1 MARMNTGMMLGVA
14 AVGGLGLWWL
24 LKPKSQE
31 QQEQEAWEKAQKT
44 AAANLTDLVNK
55 AVAMM
60 ESPKYQAQY
69 RADLDT
75 VAMQKGEDWMLNASG
90 DEIQAEIDHLWKN
103 RAKDSL
109 QNDYLAANYDS
120 VTGEAKKIPSGG
132 TAWGDRPPT
141 EGVIARVLERIL
153 VKDPNIRVIP
163 AESVIALKAVG
174 VLPEPTALAFVS
186 ETIPD
191 YWWPSRGFLVIN
203 IDLIR
208 KRAKEAGHDL
218 MGTPMIH
225 GVAGYG
231 DYVQLPYSGF
241 GAQYGSRGGS
251 GVTGLGY

>member
-1 MARMNTGMMLGVA
+1 MLGVA

-60 ESPKYQAQY
+60 ESPEYQAQY
-69 RADLDT
+69 RADLDL

-90 DEIQAEIDHLWKN
+90 GEVQAEIDHIWKN
-103 RAKDSL
+103 RAADWYKSAP
-109 QNDYLAANYDS
+109 LATIDQ
-120 VTGEAKKIPSGG
+120 VTGEAQKIPSGG
-132 TAWGDRPPT
+132 SAWGDRPPS
-141 EGVIARVLERIL
+141 ELVISSVLTRIMA
-153 VKDPNIRVIP
+153 KDPNIRVIP
-163 AESVIALKAVG
+163 AESTIALKAVG
-174 VLPEPTALAFVS
+174 VLPAPTAIAFVS
-186 ETIPD
+186 ETVPT
-191 YWWPSRGFLVIN
+191 YWAARGFLVMN
-203 IDLIR
+203 IEDIR

-251 GVTGLGY
+251 GVTGLGF